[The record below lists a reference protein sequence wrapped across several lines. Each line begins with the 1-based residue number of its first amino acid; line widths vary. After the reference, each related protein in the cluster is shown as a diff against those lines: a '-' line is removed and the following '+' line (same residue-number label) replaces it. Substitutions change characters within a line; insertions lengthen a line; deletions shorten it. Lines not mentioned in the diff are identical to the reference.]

1 MVPGFLLCFQN
12 FLEKWI
18 WEILANVYRMSTGF
32 KNFPLCLFCNHA
44 FDGGGHALGNGD
56 NCPFS
61 TSNLFLHPL
70 SAWAALRGLF
80 YASRGLHLGSTEKR
94 KNPLAA
100 LKFCLPSLR
109 LSPLFCVCHVWVTTG
124 GVEIGSQP
132 LHPYSTTLV
141 LMHKD
146 GIMNKYT
153 GTNVL
158 NLYIS
163 TNVS

>member
-80 YASRGLHLGSTEKR
+80 YASRGGTWEAP
-94 KNPLAA
+94 KNERIRLPL
-100 LKFCLPSLR
+100 
-109 LSPLFCVCHVWVTTG
+109 LSFVCRVWVTTG

-132 LHPYSTTLV
+132 LPPYSTTLV
-141 LMHKD
+141 PMHQD